1 MPTPHPSGDFDTSV
15 DVLIVGAGGAGLTA
29 ALAAHE
35 AGASVA
41 VLEKSDRAGG
51 NTALSTGSVPGG
63 GTKYQGQAGI
73 EDSPELMAEDL
84 LRQSGP
90 HDADWLVHH
99 LAAASAS
106 LVEWLRDGIGIG
118 LELITDYKHVG
129 HSVPRLHA
137 PRSRRGRDLANDLVR
152 AVGEREIPLAL
163 GNPVQDLLLDD
174 DGEVSGVLVRG
185 DRTAES
191 RLGAASVVLA
201 ANGFGANREMW
212 GSTAPRS
219 RRPSTSALTARP
231 AKRSCGRASSAPSC
245 RTSPPTRD
253 MPRSPT
259 RTARSRAG
267 RRSRWAACS
276 STSTASGSATRRSAT
291 PGSPP
296 TYWPTAV
303 RPGCCSTSGS
313 ATTWRPTR
321 SSSGSWSSSAG
332 CAPLEDPAEL
342 AAHFGLP
349 VEALLATIEEAR
361 RDAAAGTTDRFGRR
375 NFGFGPLTPPYAM
388 CRTTPGLFHTQG
400 GVAVD
405 ADARVMR
412 TDGTPI
418 PRLFATGGVAVGISG
433 RGGGRGYSSGNGLLG
448 AMGLGRLAGAAA
460 ARVPLSR

>member
-1 MPTPHPSGDFDTSV
+1 MPTPHPSGDFDTTV

-201 ANGFGANREMW
+201 ANGFGANREMLGQYCPEIAEAEYFGAH
-212 GSTAPRS
+212 GSTGEAIVWARELGAELQNIAAYQGYAAVAYPHGS
-219 RRPSTSALTARP
+219 ITSWTTIEMGGVLINLDGVRFGDETIGYSGFAADVLAHGGQAWVLFDERI
-231 AKRSCGRASSAPSC
+231 
-245 RTSPPTRD
+245 RD
-253 MPRSPT
+253 YVAANEIEFRELVELGGV
-259 RTARSRAG
+259 RTA
-267 RRSRWAACS
+267 
-276 STSTASGSATRRSAT
+276 
-291 PGSPP
+291 
-296 TYWPTAV
+296 
-303 RPGCCSTSGS
+303 
-313 ATTWRPTR
+313 
-321 SSSGSWSSSAG
+321 
-332 CAPLEDPAEL
+332 EDPAEL